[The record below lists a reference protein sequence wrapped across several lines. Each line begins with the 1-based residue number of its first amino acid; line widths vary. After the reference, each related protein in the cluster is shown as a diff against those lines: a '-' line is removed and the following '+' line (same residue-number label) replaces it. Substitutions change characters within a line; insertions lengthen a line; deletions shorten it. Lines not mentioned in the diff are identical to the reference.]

1 LGLLQGLTLNK
12 ENNTVNRL
20 GQIQKKKQELYSIIA
35 ECEQDSTIGRI
46 GRQNGQLLELL
57 SVQVDPKPSD
67 LRWYCLLTL
76 EDYTSII
83 FFSLC

>member
-20 GQIQKKKQELYSIIA
+20 GQIEKKKEELYSMIA
-35 ECEQDSTIGRI
+35 ECEQDNTIGRI

-67 LRWYCLLTL
+67 LRWYSLLGWYQCITPL
-76 EDYTSII
+76 
-83 FFSLC
+83 

>member
-1 LGLLQGLTLNK
+1 MFLPNLLPLL
-12 ENNTVNRL
+12 
-20 GQIQKKKQELYSIIA
+20 KKNVSMYSMIA

-67 LRWYCLLTL
+67 LRWYSLLTL